1 MKQIVIRT
9 IIFAVIACSNI
20 NLINAATE
28 EESKNIK
35 LLKERAVKYRQEGDH
50 ESADN
55 LEKAADKAKKIE
67 KLLNN
72 TTQKK
77 QINKKGE

>member
-9 IIFAVIACSNI
+9 IIFTVIACSNI
-20 NLINAATE
+20 NPINAATE

-35 LLKERAVKYRQEGDH
+35 LLKERSVKYRQEGDH

-55 LEKAADKAKKIE
+55 LEKRVEDSKKIE

-72 TTQKK
+72 TNQKK